1 MGRRPTKAPNEQSER
16 ERLDLM
22 QGTLDML
29 ILKTLR
35 LGPVHGHGI
44 AKAIEQTSEELL
56 RVDHGSL
63 YPALQR
69 LLQEGWVTA
78 EWGTSTNNR
87 KARFYSL
94 TKAGRAHLERESS
107 RWERLTRAIAL
118 IMNPARSE

>member
-1 MGRRPTKAPNEQSER
+1 MGRLSTREPSASER
-16 ERLDLM
+16 LELM

-35 LGPVHGHGI
+35 LGPMHGQGI
-44 AKAIEQTSEELL
+44 ARVIEQTSEDLL

-69 LLQEGWVTA
+69 LQQEGWVTA

-87 KARFYSL
+87 KAKFYSL
-94 TKAGRAHLERESS
+94 TRAGREHLRKETS
-107 RWERLTRAIAL
+107 RWEKLSRAIAL
-118 IMNPARSE
+118 IMNPAGQG